1 MQSLQEAEGIKGGK
15 EEEFG
20 RYKAS
25 DPKIFEEKGFTL

>member
-1 MQSLQEAEGIKGGK
+1 MQRLREAEGIKGVK

-25 DPKIFEEKGFTL
+25 DPEIFEEKGFTL